1 MFIRVVFRWLRDSAA
16 HEGARDGQR
25 GAITVIQRFGSAL
38 NLNLHIHSL
47 VLDGVYTR
55 PTPTGAP
62 VFHAPAAPTDE
73 EIGTVL
79 ARVHARVQR
88 LLRRRGRMPEE
99 PSPSDPVAEQMP
111 LLAGYAAASIQELVA
126 TGPRAGHPVRRL
138 RSAAAVVDGDK
149 PRCARREGFSLHANV
164 ALPAHAREQLEHL
177 CRYLLRPPLALE
189 RLTESS
195 GGQLLYELLH
205 PRRDGSTHL
214 LLDPL
219 ELIEKLSVL
228 VPSPRFH
235 LVRFHGLLAPHA
247 AWRSEVIPRCLDAV
261 DQEAPAAMSRDVAS
275 AVAGA
280 SPAPSRSPGLSWSA
294 FLKRVF
300 ALDVLLCPRCGGR
313 RRLVGVSTGGERL
326 RALLDRLA
334 LGDCAA
340 ARGPSRSP
348 PRALSSTT

>member
-1 MFIRVVFRWLRDSAA
+1 VVFGWLSATA
-16 HEGARDGQR
+16 ARQGIREARCGAV
-25 GAITVIQRFGSAL
+25 TVIQRFGAAL

-55 PTPTGAP
+55 PTPDAAP
-62 VFHAPAAPTDE
+62 VFHPLPPPTDE

-79 ARVHARVQR
+79 ARVHARVQK

-138 RSAAAVVDGDK
+138 RSAAAVADGDK
-149 PRCARREGFSLHANV
+149 PRCARLEGFSLHANV

-177 CRYLLRPPLALE
+177 CRYLLRPPLAME

-195 GGQLLYELLH
+195 GGQLLYELPH

-235 LVRFHGLLAPHA
+235 LLRFHGLLAPHA
-247 AWRSEVIPRCLDAV
+247 PR
-261 DQEAPAAMSRDVAS
+261 
-275 AVAGA
+275 GA
-280 SPAPSRSPGLSWSA
+280 RRLSPACETLSTRKS
-294 FLKRVF
+294 
-300 ALDVLLCPRCGGR
+300 GR
-313 RRLVGVSTGGERL
+313 QGQT
-326 RALLDRLA
+326 
-334 LGDCAA
+334 
-340 ARGPSRSP
+340 
-348 PRALSSTT
+348 